1 MSAPTSRSGSLWP
14 VPWRKIARM
23 SGAVLCLAALTAC
36 GGGGGGGAAAT
47 TPAAPAVVNG
57 VVYATAVAGDGTT
70 YLGGAFT
77 RVGPSTGSGVPVDA
91 ATGLPLPSFPKV
103 LGMGVYRALGDGQG
117 GWFIC
122 GMFTRV
128 GSLERNGL
136 AHIRADGTVDPAW
149 DAQIQG
155 LAVLTMKLSGSTLY
169 IGGAFTH
176 AGGFTRNG
184 LAALEAATGSLL
196 LPWAPLVHK
205 GNDIGT
211 VTAIEVVG
219 TSVHIGGDFTNAGPV
234 LEERNNLAAFHATT
248 AQLLGWDPNAN
259 GSIDAMVTFGGNFY
273 VSGAF
278 HAMGGLPRT
287 HLAELDASGAA
298 TAWNPSPDN
307 DVTTLAL
314 RPGSILQPTTLL
326 VGGSFHFFGA
336 TARNHIAELFLGGG
350 LTDWDPDADNRVMG
364 LSVQSDA
371 FGTKRILACGSFER
385 IGGASRTGVAE
396 LSVATGQA
404 MPWNPDPNTP
414 ACYTAAIQDEA
425 IYLGGAFTSLGGARR
440 KNLAAIDGSG
450 HLTGW
455 GPAAD
460 DRVMALALSGDRIL
474 LGGHFLNVNQEL
486 RAHLAAVDLAG
497 NLLGWDPGAD
507 DDVLGLL
514 PAGSTIYAS
523 GSFSTIAGKPCVY
536 VAALDRQTGTLL
548 PTWHSPIAAAVNNY
562 AYRLL
567 LNGSTL
573 YAGGDFS
580 APGHARLMAL
590 DGTTG
595 AAKAWAPQP
604 DGRVAALALSG
615 GVLYAGGSFSKVN
628 NVDRKYLAA
637 IDTGT
642 GALVSSWTPD
652 PDEEVTALA
661 LAGSN
666 LYVGGTFF
674 QIGGAS
680 RSALA
685 AVDTTTGLATPWDPT
700 VGGYV
705 YALSVE
711 GSRLGVGGT
720 LYDFTPGQEQMLGAF
735 TRIPR

>member
-1 MSAPTSRSGSLWP
+1 MPRSLECSRFARRLRTVGSCL
-14 VPWRKIARM
+14 A
-23 SGAVLCLAALTAC
+23 LAALTAC
-36 GGGGGGGAAAT
+36 GGGSGGGSVAT

-57 VVYATAVAGDGTT
+57 QVFAMAVASDGTT

-77 RVGPSTGSGVPVDA
+77 RVGTATGSGVPVDA

-103 LGMGVYRALGDGQG
+103 VGTVVWKALGDGQG

-122 GMFTRV
+122 GMFAQV
-128 GSLERNGL
+128 GGLERNGL
-136 AHIRADGTVDPAW
+136 AHIRPDGTVDPTW

-155 LAVLTMKLSGSTLY
+155 QAVLEMKRSGSILY
-169 IGGAFTH
+169 IGGGFTH

-184 LAALEAATGSLL
+184 LAALDAATGSL

-205 GNDIGT
+205 GSDVGT

-234 LEERNNLAAFHATT
+234 LEERNNLAAFDATT

-259 GSIDAMVTFGGNFY
+259 GSIAAMVTFGGNFY

-278 HAMGGLPRT
+278 QTMGGLPRT

-307 DVTTLAL
+307 DVTALAL
-314 RPGSILQPTTLL
+314 RPGNILQPTTLL
-326 VGGSFHFFGA
+326 VGGYFHFFGA
-336 TARNHIAELFLGGG
+336 TARNHIAELFFGGG
-350 LTDWDPDADNRVMG
+350 LTPWNPDADDRVMG

-371 FGTKRILACGSFER
+371 FGTKRIFACGFFQQ

-396 LSVATGQA
+396 LSVSSGQA

-414 ACYTAAIQDEA
+414 ICYTAAIQDET
-425 IYLGGAFTSLGGARR
+425 IYLGGAFTSLGGGRR
-440 KNLAAIDGSG
+440 KNLAAIDGNG
-450 HLTGW
+450 NLTSW
-455 GPAAD
+455 SPEAD
-460 DRVMALALSGDRIL
+460 DRVMTLALSGDRIL
-474 LGGHFLNVNQEL
+474 LGGQFLNVNQEL
-486 RAHLAAVDLAG
+486 RSHLAAVDLGG

-507 DDVLGLL
+507 DAVLGLL
-514 PAGSTIYAS
+514 PEGSKVYAS
-523 GSFSTIAGKPCVY
+523 GAFSTIAGKSCVY
-536 VAALDRQTGTLL
+536 VAALDRQTGALS
-548 PTWHSPIAAAVNNY
+548 PSWHSPITAAANNY
-562 AYRLL
+562 VFRLL

-573 YAGGDFS
+573 YAGGEFN
-580 APGHARLMAL
+580 APGHTRLMAL

-595 AAKAWAPQP
+595 GAEAWAPQP
-604 DGRVAALALSG
+604 DGSVTALALSG
-615 GVLYAGGSFSKVN
+615 GVLYAGGYFSKVN
-628 NVDRKYLAA
+628 NVDRKHLAA

-642 GALVSSWTPD
+642 GALVSSWNPNPD
-652 PDEEVTALA
+652 GDVTTLA

-666 LYVGGTFF
+666 LYVGGAFF
-674 QIGGAS
+674 QIGGAT

-700 VGGYV
+700 VGGEV
-705 YALSVE
+705 YTLGVE
-711 GSRLGVGGT
+711 GSRLGVGGF
-720 LYDFTPGQEQMLGAF
+720 LYDLTPGQEQMLGAF

>member
-1 MSAPTSRSGSLWP
+1 MPRSLECSRFASRLRTAGS
-14 VPWRKIARM
+14 
-23 SGAVLCLAALTAC
+23 CLALAVLTAC
-36 GGGGGGGAAAT
+36 GGGGGGGSAST
-47 TPAAPAVVNG
+47 TPASPAVVNG
-57 VVYATAVAGDGTT
+57 QVFSMAVAGDGTT

-77 RVGPSTGSGVPVDA
+77 RVGPATGSGVPVDA
-91 ATGLPLPSFPKV
+91 DTGLPLPSFPQV
-103 LGMGVYRALGDGQG
+103 VGMGIYKALGDGHG
-117 GWFIC
+117 GWFIG

-128 GSLERNGL
+128 GGLERNGL

-155 LAVLTMKLSGSTLY
+155 QAVITLKLSGSILY

-176 AGGFTRNG
+176 AGGYTRNS
-184 LAALEAATGSLL
+184 LAALDAATGGL

-205 GNDIGT
+205 GNDVGT
-211 VTAIEVVG
+211 VSAIEVVG
-219 TSVHIGGDFTNAGPV
+219 ASVHIGGDFTNAGPV
-234 LEERNNLAAFHATT
+234 LEERNNLAAFDATT
-248 AQLLGWDPNAN
+248 AALLGWDPNADD
-259 GSIDAMVTFGGNFY
+259 SVSAMVTLGGKFY
-273 VSGAF
+273 VGGYF
-278 HAMGGLPRT
+278 HAMSGQGRT

-307 DVTTLAL
+307 NVTALAL

-326 VGGSFHFFGA
+326 VGGSFHLFGA
-336 TARNHIAELFLGGG
+336 TARNHIAELFMGGG
-350 LTDWDPDADNRVMG
+350 LTDWDPDADDRVMG

-371 FGTKRILACGSFER
+371 FGTKRILACGSFQR

-396 LSVATGQA
+396 LSVSTGQA

-414 ACYTAAIQDEA
+414 LCFTAAIQDEA

-440 KNLAAIDGSG
+440 KNLAAIDGNG
-450 HLTGW
+450 NLTGW

-486 RAHLAAVDLAG
+486 RSHLAAVDLAG

-507 DDVLGLL
+507 DDILGLISS
-514 PAGSTIYAS
+514 GSTIYAS
-523 GSFSTIAGKPCVY
+523 GTFSTIAGKPCVY

-562 AYRLL
+562 VYRLL
-567 LNGSTL
+567 LSGGTL
-573 YAGGDFS
+573 YVGGDFS
-580 APGHARLMAL
+580 APGHMRLMAL

-595 AAKAWAPQP
+595 GAKAWAPQP

-642 GALVSSWTPD
+642 GALVSSWNPNPD
-652 PDEEVTALA
+652 GDVTTLA

-674 QIGGAS
+674 QIGGAT
-680 RSALA
+680 RLALA

-700 VGGYV
+700 VGGDV
-705 YALSVE
+705 YTIGVE
-711 GSRLGVGGT
+711 GSRLGVGGV
-720 LYDFTPGQEQMLGAF
+720 LYDSTPGQERMLGAF